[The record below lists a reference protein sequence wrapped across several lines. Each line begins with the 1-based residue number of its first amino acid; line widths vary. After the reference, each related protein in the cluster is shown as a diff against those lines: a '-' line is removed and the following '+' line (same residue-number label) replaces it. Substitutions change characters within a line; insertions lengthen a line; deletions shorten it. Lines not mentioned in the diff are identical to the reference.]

1 MVMVNT
7 YSGLTVTASFKAT
20 MGVRVLPTK
29 CGFSSFMGVNKP
41 LLVVLVTIISVYDI
55 TFLFWRLDILGHG
68 CLPMRQVVGR
78 CKGFICVVGRVLAG
92 RARLSFVVTLF
103 ISVDVPKTVRS
114 VVRWLEKEPGSRA
127 VF

>member
-55 TFLFWRLDILGHG
+55 TFLFWRLDILGRRLCTEG
-68 CLPMRQVVGR
+68 ALWWVKVGDLYAWWGECWR
-78 CKGFICVVGRVLAG
+78 CERDCR
-92 RARLSFVVTLF
+92 FVVTLF
-103 ISVDVPKTVRS
+103 ISVDV
-114 VVRWLEKEPGSRA
+114 LYM
-127 VF
+127 